1 MELSPG
7 ETVQLEKFKELLL
20 QHGYVLSSVREGT
33 DDTTLLRYLRAQ
45 KFDTVLAFGQFHF
58 AQTWRKEH
66 HIREFYE
73 EVEVSF
79 YENSRRMYPQWTGR
93 RDMDG
98 RPVYVFPVRHLT
110 KGKLKAYLKRLESC
124 PTAKSYDLSPADLHF
139 HALYEN
145 LLQFVFPLASQL
157 SHPQAS
163 RPISASTHIID
174 VSGVS
179 VRQFWGIRK
188 YLQEASVAAT
198 THYPET
204 LGRVFVVGAPAFFK
218 SIWEVISQWFDP
230 VTRSKIFFLS
240 ADETHEV
247 LRSYIDESDL
257 PVVYGG
263 QLDWEWQDLPKL
275 DEPAQ
280 RLVNHIYESSEQAP
294 VVPEGPVI
302 FESGCFQFLGSVNG
316 KLRRNALCLARDSSL
331 SPLGS
336 GRAN

>member
-1 MELSPG
+1 
-7 ETVQLEKFKELLL
+7 
-20 QHGYVLSSVREGT
+20 
-33 DDTTLLRYLRAQ
+33 
-45 KFDTVLAFGQFHF
+45 
-58 AQTWRKEH
+58 
-66 HIREFYE
+66 
-73 EVEVSF
+73 
-79 YENSRRMYPQWTGR
+79 
-93 RDMDG
+93 MDG

-110 KGKLKAYLKRLESC
+110 KAKLKAYLKRLESC

-204 LGRVFVVGAPAFFK
+204 LGRVFVSIFPLLRDVSVVGSLMRCPALQVVGAPAFFK

-280 RLVNHIYESSEQAP
+280 RLVNNIYESSEQAP